1 MQFRDGQ
8 LLTAEDIN
16 KYLVNREGA
25 LDTSA
30 QTEQNTEYANEIQ
43 TAQTRLDK
51 ISGTVINF
59 PGYSTNIVE
68 IPLTYYQSPTHAGNA
83 TGTEGWKEIHDA
95 IKAST
100 QYFWHENDDL
110 DIVKFRIDKSTT
122 KLLESLVVGTSKV
135 CQSKLMQLDSITTP
149 NDSSGW
155 KVYESPDYV
164 YYKYKDYSYDFPIG
178 AKNVFYTPVPLS
190 TNATVFDFYAF
201 GTYAQDNLP
210 LLLAEVTA

>member
-30 QTEQNTEYANEIQ
+30 QTTQNTQYASDIQ
-43 TAQTRLDK
+43 AAQTRLND

-59 PGYSTNIVE
+59 PGYSTNIIE

-95 IKAST
+95 IKASA

-122 KLLESLVVGTSKV
+122 KHLESLVVGTSKV
-135 CQSKLMQLDSITTP
+135 CQSKLMQLDSITP
-149 NDSSGW
+149 PGNSSGW
-155 KVYESPDYV
+155 QVYESPNYV
-164 YYKYKDYSYDFPIG
+164 YYKYKDYSVDFPIG

-190 TNATVFDFYAF
+190 TNATVFDFFAF

-210 LLLAEVTA
+210 LLLAEVNA

>member
-16 KYLVNREGA
+16 KYLVNREGS

-30 QTEQNTEYANEIQ
+30 QTAKNTEYANEIQ
-43 TAQTRLDK
+43 TAQTRLNN
-51 ISGTVINF
+51 ISGTAINF

-110 DIVKFRIDKSTT
+110 DIVKFRIDKSTA
-122 KLLESLVVGTSKV
+122 KRLESLAVGTSKV
-135 CQSKLMQLDSITTP
+135 CQSKLMQLDSITPP

-155 KVYESPDYV
+155 KVYESPNYV
-164 YYKYKDYSYDFPIG
+164 YYKYKDYSYEFPIG

-190 TNATVFDFYAF
+190 TNATVFEFYAF
-201 GTYAQDNLP
+201 GTYTQDNLP